1 MMHKKSEPWGVNPRS
16 CVSLRRLEPC
26 QPREREIAT
35 LEQNEHLKKCINFGG
50 KCQNTSNL
58 QRGRSGWMG
67 SQADNLANTLL
78 RAGDTNG
85 CTLGLGTGGAP
96 RVPLGLR
103 QV

>member
-1 MMHKKSEPWGVNPRS
+1 
-16 CVSLRRLEPC
+16 
-26 QPREREIAT
+26 
-35 LEQNEHLKKCINFGG
+35 
-50 KCQNTSNL
+50 
-58 QRGRSGWMG
+58 MG

-78 RAGDTNG
+78 RAGDTNV